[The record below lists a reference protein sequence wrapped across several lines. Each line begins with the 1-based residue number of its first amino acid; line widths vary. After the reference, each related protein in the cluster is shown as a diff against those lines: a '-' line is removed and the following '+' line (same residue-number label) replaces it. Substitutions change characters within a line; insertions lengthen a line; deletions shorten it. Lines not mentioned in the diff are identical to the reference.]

1 MAAKKRIKR
10 EESDGKEGFGPVTV
24 GLREAESAILLLNCS
39 ENEVVVCACDA
50 LYKFLSKSKLTCVN
64 RGRYSDDN
72 NKRLLLKQNLCQ
84 NLLPLLSSGDKL
96 VRRNALSILGLI
108 SSFKDAADAI
118 RKVPNYLSLFR
129 KLLNPEEF
137 DNTREFTLL
146 TLKNLCDDSS
156 TVGDVAQEKLI
167 PPIVDCLNCLDP
179 DVKKNALDALLK
191 MNKDFEVRSALAV
204 TSTLQLLLDQLGSEF
219 PSIQNTALLVFSRL
233 TSDSTIRS
241 QLQKMNAFDTFIDLL
256 GKPELNDLHLA
267 ALSVTEHLL
276 EDVNCVKVSEIRSHH
291 GDIKTLLMQDL
302 LRSGKLHTLFRFL
315 GDQEAKRES
324 DKQPQVGASSTK
336 GKGGSPKKTSPQKS
350 PRKAK
355 TQEEK
360 PSVITLPETKIH
372 ACYAVMRAAHNADI
386 RRVLHDADVE
396 QMLVHLLSHEDQT
409 VRSSAAQAIAVVSR
423 SSLCQERILQLGGLE
438 WLIRM
443 TCSEKYETKS
453 AGALALAALTTGNP
467 ALCHELAER
476 SSGID
481 CLLSCL
487 DLQDPGAHTAVV
499 SGLTALT
506 SLALEESTRPM
517 VLQRISGKVFVP
529 CLLSGSTTV
538 QTKAALAT
546 AAMICEPEKLV
557 EFCENDGIQALVHL
571 LNSPVPDV
579 CRSACWA
586 IFTLG
591 ADSHA
596 AKLLATSSVIKQLLA
611 INRSAAKRNQFTA
624 LALQRLLDAKLEIK
638 FALTG
643 RLDFSD
649 QIQNQFYDVGAVLS
663 VSDVLSLPDYMEQTL
678 NDKRPIYVIS
688 IGENHSD
695 EDVFQQVAVAELHDG
710 DTIENKTLP
719 AGVLTMAVDDR
730 LVQWLEHVRVH
741 IEPLTNPRQQ
751 FSELAEFVASQ
762 YGGCVKLEDLETFRP
777 ELALAELRAQ
787 RMSNVI
793 PIGTIRIGNQ
803 LHRTLLFKFLAD
815 QIGLPTT
822 LVRGNYGRSYNE
834 VVLEDRSETGSSH
847 SRTYIV
853 DLMYTPGRL
862 IEATSRKA
870 LEYIS
875 LF

>member
-1 MAAKKRIKR
+1 MAAKKRIKKD
-10 EESDGKEGFGPVTV
+10 ESDSKEGFGPVTV

-39 ENEVVVCACDA
+39 ENEVVACACDA
-50 LYKFLSKSKLTCVN
+50 LYKFLSKN
-64 RGRYSDDN
+64 DN

-108 SSFKDAADAI
+108 SSFKDATDVI
-118 RKVPNYLSLFR
+118 RKVPNYLALLR

-146 TLKNLCDDSS
+146 ILKNLCDDSS
-156 TVGDVAQEKLI
+156 TVGDVVQEKLI
-167 PPIVDCLNCLDP
+167 PPIVECLNCLDP

-191 MNKDFEVRSALAV
+191 MNKDFEVRSALAT
-204 TSTLQLLLDQLGSEF
+204 TSTLQLLLDQLRSEF
-219 PSIQNTALLVFSRL
+219 PSIQNTALLVFARM
-233 TSDSTIRS
+233 TTDSTIRS

-267 ALSVTEHLL
+267 ALSVIEHLL
-276 EDVNCVKVSEIRSHH
+276 EDVNCVK
-291 GDIKTLLMQDL
+291 DL

-315 GDQEAKRES
+315 CDQEAKHEN
-324 DKQPQVGASSTK
+324 DKQPQVGASPTK
-336 GKGGSPKKTSPQKS
+336 GKGGSPKKTIPQKS

-355 TQEEK
+355 TQDEK
-360 PSVITLPETKIH
+360 PSVTTLPETKIH
-372 ACYAVMRAAHNADI
+372 ACHAVMRAAHNADI

-409 VRSSAAQAIAVVSR
+409 VRSSAAQTIAVVSR
-423 SSLCQERILQLGGLE
+423 SSLCQEKILQLGGLE

-443 TCSEKYETKS
+443 TCSEKIETKS

-467 ALCHELAER
+467 AICRELAGR
-476 SSGID
+476 TSGID

-487 DLQDPGAHTAVV
+487 DLQDPGTDTAVV
-499 SGLTALT
+499 AGLTALT
-506 SLALEESTRPM
+506 SLALEEATRPV
-517 VLQRISGKVFVP
+517 VLQRISGKVLVP
-529 CLLSGSTTV
+529 CLLSGSSTV

-557 EFCENDGIQALVHL
+557 EFCENDGIRALVQL

-586 IFTLG
+586 IFALG
-591 ADSHA
+591 ADSHV
-596 AKLLATSSVIKQLLA
+596 AKLLATSSVIEQLLA
-611 INRSAAKRNQFTA
+611 INQSTAKRNQFTA

-663 VSDVLSLPDYMEQTL
+663 VSDVLTLPDYMEQTL

-695 EDVFQQVAVAELHDG
+695 EDVSQSGADVELNDA
-710 DTIENKTLP
+710 DTTETKTLP
-719 AGVLTMAVDDR
+719 TSVLTMAVDDS
-730 LVQWLEHVRVH
+730 LVQWLEQVSAQIR
-741 IEPLTNPRQQ
+741 PLTSPRQQ
-751 FSELAEFVASQ
+751 FSELAEFVALQ
-762 YGGCVKLEDLETFRP
+762 YGGCVKFEDVETFRP

-803 LHRTLLFKFLAD
+803 LHRALLFKFLAD

-847 SRTYIV
+847 TRTYIV
-853 DLMYTPGRL
+853 DLMFTPGRL